1 MGRSC
6 GAGRA
11 GTGGRGGALDA
22 EAPDRDAGSR
32 LLVRRT
38 HSVATRHHTPL
49 PIARTISV
57 VPVPISRR

>member
-1 MGRSC
+1 MGRSW
-6 GAGRA
+6 GAGPPEPAEGA
-11 GTGGRGGALDA
+11 GP
-22 EAPDRDAGSR
+22 PDRDAGSR

>member
-1 MGRSC
+1 MGQSR
-6 GAGRA
+6 GAGPPEPAEGA
-11 GTGGRGGALDA
+11 GP
-22 EAPDRDAGSR
+22 PDRDAGSR